1 MIQYLIDINNDVTEY
16 HSMFSKITAATING
30 FEALPVSV
38 ETDITGGLP
47 GFDLVGLPDT
57 SVSESRQRIRTAM
70 KNSGCMLPP
79 GRIIVNLAPA
89 DQRKEGSGLDLPIA
103 VSILVSLNRIPAE
116 AVKNYLFVGELSL
129 NGDIRHTRAVLPVAL
144 MALQYGLKGIVI
156 PRENLKEALVV
167 PEIEVI
173 AYSTLAELIDAFSGK
188 EPVKPELRLPDNAE
202 THGVPVDFVDI
213 SSIKGQTT
221 ARRALEI
228 AAAGGHN
235 IILSGPPGSGK
246 TLLARAL
253 PSIMPPLEFV
263 EALDVTRIYSIKGL
277 LTAGSGLI
285 RHRPFRDPHHTIS
298 DVALVGGGRVP
309 SPGEV
314 SLAHHGVL
322 FLDELPEFRKTVLE
336 VLREPLT
343 SGTVSISRASQTCQ
357 FPAMFLFA
365 AAMNPCPC
373 GFSTDPDR
381 ECVCSS
387 GQLAKYRQ
395 KLSGPLLDRIDLQIQ
410 VPRLKP
416 EELAAKPAGET
427 SETVR
432 KRVIAARQLQKQRN
446 VNSSSYL
453 NSHIPGKHLS
463 DVCNLRPEAQSLLVS
478 AARKFAMSARG
489 YDKVIRIARTIA
501 DLEHAPDI
509 QTTHMAEALQY
520 RTQDP
525 FSDRINAGV

>member
-1 MIQYLIDINNDVTEY
+1 
-16 HSMFSKITAATING
+16 MFSKISAATING
-30 FEALPVSV
+30 FEALPVAV
-38 ETDITGGLP
+38 EADITGGLP

-70 KNSGCMLPP
+70 KNSGCPLPP
-79 GRIIVNLAPA
+79 ARIVVNLAPA

-103 VSILVSLNRIPAE
+103 VSMLVALNRIPVE
-116 AVKNYLFVGELSL
+116 AVQNYLFVGELSL

-144 MALQYGLKGIVI
+144 LALQYGCRGIVI
-156 PRENLKEALVV
+156 PRENIKEALVV
-167 PEIEVI
+167 PELEVL
-173 AYSTLAELIDAFSGK
+173 AFSTLAELLEAFNGTLTPEQRPPEPADQHFEHNNLIDM
-188 EPVKPELRLPDNAE
+188 
-202 THGVPVDFVDI
+202 
-213 SSIKGQTT
+213 SSIKGQTM

-235 IILSGPPGSGK
+235 IIFSGPPGSGK

-277 LTAGSGLI
+277 LQAGAGLI
-285 RHRPFRDPHHTIS
+285 RQRPFRDPHHTIS

-343 SGTVSISRASQTCQ
+343 SGTVSISRAAQTCQ

-381 ECVCSS
+381 ECICSS

-416 EELAAKPAGET
+416 EELAAKSAGE
-427 SETVR
+427 SSACIRE
-432 KRVIAARQLQKQRN
+432 RVVAARQLQKQRN
-446 VNSSSYL
+446 AYGGSYL
-453 NSHIPGKHLS
+453 NAQIPGKMLHE
-463 DVCNLRPEAQSLLVS
+463 VCNLASESQTLLVN

-501 DLEHAPDI
+501 DLERAADI
-509 QTTHMAEALQY
+509 RTPHIAEALQY

-525 FSDRINAGV
+525 FQTG